1 MAVKSSHATRAM
13 SCQQIVFS
21 PPVAQNACM
30 SLFRKARLLMVLGL
44 SLTCFQC
51 NASADHSTTKTPEN
65 APVVKYGYQVVNIW
79 PHDPTAFTQ
88 GLLFSDGKLLEST
101 GQEGRSSLRRVEL
114 QTGSVLQRV
123 PVPEPY
129 FAEGLTLLNGKLYQL
144 TWQHQLGFIYDAQ
157 KLEPVGKFNY
167 TGEGWGLTTDGH
179 SLILSD
185 GSNRIRFID
194 PDSFR
199 VTKTIAVLDGQLPVN
214 ELNELEYVQGE
225 IYANIWHDQRIVT
238 IDPQTGRVTGW
249 IDLSGLLQPGDV
261 VDPEAVLNG
270 IAYDQAT
277 NRLFVTGKLWPH
289 LFEIKLK
296 KQS

>member
-1 MAVKSSHATRAM
+1 MPAM

-21 PPVAQNACM
+21 SPVAQNACM
-30 SLFRKARLLMVLGL
+30 SPLRKARLLMVLGL
-44 SLTCFQC
+44 SLTCYRC
-51 NASADHSTTKTPEN
+51 NASADHADRKTSEN
-65 APVVKYGYQVVNIW
+65 APVVRYGYQVVNVW
-79 PHDPTAFTQ
+79 PHDPNAFTQ
-88 GLLFSDGKLLEST
+88 GLIFSDGKLLEST

-144 TWQHQLGFIYDAQ
+144 TWQHQVGFIYDAQ
-157 KLEPVGKFNY
+157 KLEQVGKFNY

-199 VTKTIAVLDGQLPVN
+199 VTKTIAVLDGQTPVN

-249 IDLSGLLQPGDV
+249 IDLSGLLQPGEV
-261 VDPEAVLNG
+261 VDPDAVLNG
-270 IAYDQAT
+270 IAYDEST
-277 NRLFVTGKLWPH
+277 HRLFVTGKLWPH

>member
-1 MAVKSSHATRAM
+1 M

-30 SLFRKARLLMVLGL
+30 SLFRKAGLLLVLGL
-44 SLTCFQC
+44 SLTCCQC
-51 NASADHSTTKTPEN
+51 NASADHSTAKTAEN
-65 APVVKYGYQVVNIW
+65 APVVRYGYQVVNIW
-79 PHDPTAFTQ
+79 PHDPNAFTQ
-88 GLLFSDGKLLEST
+88 GLVFSDGKLLEST

-123 PVPEPY
+123 PVPEPF

-157 KLEPVGKFNY
+157 KLEQIGKFNY

-194 PDSFR
+194 SDSFR
-199 VTKTIAVLDGQLPVN
+199 VTKTIAVLDGQMPVN

-249 IDLSGLLQPGDV
+249 IDLSGLLQPGEV